1 MCFCVFPAR
10 IFSTMSS
17 KRKRVLIAPLDWGL
31 GHATRSV
38 PVIRAFAEAGAEV
51 FLAADGRG
59 YDFLKA
65 EFPELPLLHFPGY
78 NITYPKNKGLTFHL
92 LLDAPRI
99 IKRIKGEQAKLEELI
114 EKHNIDLVVSDN
126 RFGCWSPKAYCVYI
140 THQLRIQAPVG
151 ARVASQVHKHYIE
164 QFNEVWVPD
173 VKSDTENFSGK
184 LAHPLPYKINN
195 IHYIG
200 ALTRFTHKDW
210 NPGAEK
216 KHTLLVLLSGPEPQR
231 SLFED
236 MIIRQLATLEVPTL
250 LLRGIPDGAPLSSP
264 YAWLTI
270 RNHLDTAALAE
281 AVNTAEYVVCRSGYS
296 TICDLAPF
304 MGAPVFVPTPGQTE
318 QEYLAKYFAAKNKAV
333 TFTQKSFD
341 LKTALVQ
348 AAAKAPFNVGLVHP
362 ENGEAL
368 DWTNNV
374 LEERVKRLLS

>member
-1 MCFCVFPAR
+1 MN
-10 IFSTMSS
+10 T

-31 GHATRSV
+31 GHATRCV
-38 PVIRAFAEAGAEV
+38 PVIREFVQQGAEV

-59 YDFLKA
+59 YDFLKT
-65 EFPELPLLHFPGY
+65 EFPGLPLLHFAGY
-78 NITYPKNKGLTFHL
+78 HITYPKNKGLTFHL

-114 EKHNIDLVVSDN
+114 EKQNIDLVVSDN

-173 VKSDTENFSGK
+173 VKSDIENFSGK

-195 IHYIG
+195 LHYIG
-200 ALTRFTHKDW
+200 ALTRFRHSDW

-216 KHTLLVLLSGPEPQR
+216 KYELLVMLSGPEPQR
-231 SLFED
+231 TLFEE
-236 MIIRQLATLEVPTL
+236 IILKQLADLPVRTL
-250 LLRGIPDGAPLSSP
+250 LLRGIPDGADFASP
-264 YAWLTI
+264 YPWLEI
-270 RNHLDTAALAE
+270 RKHLP
-281 AVNTAEYVVCRSGYS
+281 TAELIDALNASTYVLCRSGYS

-304 MGAPVFVPTPGQTE
+304 MGSPIFVPTPGQTE
-318 QEYLAKYFAAKNKAV
+318 QEYLAKYLAGKKKAIV
-333 TFTQKSFD
+333 FTQKSFD
-341 LKTALVQ
+341 LKTALLQ

-368 DWTNNV
+368 DWTNGV
-374 LEERVKRLLS
+374 LAERVKRLLG